1 MRKIS
6 QSIESMNITID
17 TIGKY
22 ESRQR
27 RGTMTKQQ
35 ALEASSQI
43 MEIHIRKM
51 NQLWESPPVAL

>member
-1 MRKIS
+1 MKKIS

-35 ALEASSQI
+35 ALKASSQI

-51 NQLWESPPVAL
+51 NQLWESSPVAL

>member
-1 MRKIS
+1 
-6 QSIESMNITID
+6 MNITID